1 MTRSNIE
8 SNHIMIHRR
17 LSMSFARNI
26 FGYFGN
32 KRKRYGIKLLLLVLP
47 FLIIPLIFSY
57 YPLYG
62 WIYAFYDYRPPRP
75 LDKCEFVSFK
85 WFITL
90 FENHTKRQIIL
101 DVMKNTFAMSG
112 LGILFSW
119 LPMVFAIFLSELK
132 CKWFKKSV
140 QTLTTLPNFIS
151 WILVYSL
158 AFSLFSST
166 GMVNN
171 LLKSLGII
179 DTPILFLQDNSH
191 TWLTMW
197 FWGTWKGI
205 GWGAILYL
213 AAIAGIDQELFEAA
227 KVDGAGRIRL
237 IWHITV
243 PCLLPTFFVLLLLSI
258 ANFLNIGMEQYYVFQ
273 NAFNQ
278 EHIQVLDLYVYN
290 LGMGSGSYSL
300 ATAISIM
307 KSIISVTLLFVVN
320 SMSKAFRGETII

>member
-1 MTRSNIE
+1 
-8 SNHIMIHRR
+8 
-17 LSMSFARNI
+17 MSFAKNTAG
-26 FGYFGN
+26 FFSN
-32 KRKRYGIKLLLLVLP
+32 KKKRYSLKLLLLVFP
-47 FLIIPLIFSY
+47 FLLIPLIFSY

-75 LDKCEFVSFK
+75 LSHCDFVSFQ

-90 FENHTKRQIIL
+90 FENDTKRKIIF

-119 LPMVFAIFLSELK
+119 LPMVFAIFLSELRS
-132 CKWFKKSV
+132 KWFKRSV

-158 AFSLFSST
+158 AFSLFSSS
-166 GMVNN
+166 GMMNN
-171 LLKSLGII
+171 LLKSLGLI
-179 DTPILFLQDNSH
+179 DNPILFLQDNTH
-191 TWLTMW
+191 TWFTMW
-197 FWGTWKGI
+197 LWGTWKGL

-213 AAIAGIDQELFEAA
+213 AAIAGIDQELYEAA
-227 KVDGAGRIRL
+227 KVDGAGRFRL

-243 PCLLPTFFVLLLLSI
+243 PGLLPTYFVLLLLSI
-258 ANFLNIGMEQYYVFQ
+258 ANFMNNGMEQYYVFQ

-278 EHIQVLDLYVYN
+278 DKIQVLDLYVYN

-307 KSIISVTLLFVVN
+307 KSIVSVTLLFAVN

>member
-1 MTRSNIE
+1 MSIKGNIT
-8 SNHIMIHRR
+8 NY
-17 LSMSFARNI
+17 L
-26 FGYFGN
+26 GN
-32 KRKRYGIKLLLLVLP
+32 KRKRHSIKLLLLVFP
-47 FLIIPLIFSY
+47 FLLIPLIFSY

-62 WIYAFYDYRPPRP
+62 WLYAFYDYRPPRP
-75 LDKCEFVSFK
+75 LANCDFVSFK

-90 FENHTKRQIIL
+90 FENETKRKIIL

-112 LGILFSW
+112 LGVLFSW

-132 CKWFKKSV
+132 SKRFKRSV

-158 AFSLFSST
+158 AFSLFSSS

-179 DTPILFLQDNSH
+179 DNTILFLQDNTH
-191 TWLTMW
+191 TWFTMW
-197 FWGTWKGI
+197 LWGTWKGL

-213 AAIAGIDQELFEAA
+213 AAIAGIDQELYEAA
-227 KVDGAGRIRL
+227 KVDGAGRFRL

-243 PCLLPTFFVLLLLSI
+243 PGLLPTFFVLLLLSV
-258 ANFLNIGMEQYYVFQ
+258 ANFMNNGMEQYYVFQ

-278 EHIQVLDLYVYN
+278 DRIQVLDLYVYN

-307 KSIISVTLLFVVN
+307 KSIVSVTLLFIVN

>member
-1 MTRSNIE
+1 MSIAGN
-8 SNHIMIHRR
+8 
-17 LSMSFARNI
+17 SFAYLN
-26 FGYFGN
+26 N
-32 KRKRYGIKLLLLVLP
+32 KKKRYGIKLALLVIP
-47 FLIIPLIFSY
+47 FMLVPLIFSY

-62 WIYAFYDYRPPRP
+62 WIYAFFDYRPPRP
-75 LDKCEFVSFK
+75 LKNCEFVSLK

-90 FENHTKRQIIL
+90 FETRTKRQIIL
-101 DVMKNTFAMSG
+101 EVMKNTFAMSG

-119 LPMVFAIFLSELK
+119 LPMAFAIFLSELK
-132 CKWFKKSV
+132 SKWFKKTV

-171 LLKSLGII
+171 LLLSLGLIEK
-179 DTPILFLQDNSH
+179 PVLFLQDNSH
-191 TWLTMW
+191 TWLSMW
-197 FWGTWKGI
+197 LWGTWKGL

-213 AAIAGIDQELFEAA
+213 AAIAGIDQELYEAA
-227 KVDGAGRIRL
+227 RVDGAGRMRL

-243 PCLLPTFFVLLLLSI
+243 PCLLPTFFVLLLLSV
-258 ANFLNIGMEQYYVFQ
+258 ANFLNNGMEQYYVFQ

-307 KSIISVTLLFVVN
+307 KSIVSVTLLFAVN
-320 SMSKAFRGETII
+320 SMSRAFRGETII